1 MSQIILYTSEDGQSQ
16 IRLRTDGQTVWLT
29 QREMAELFHVSTD
42 NIGLHLKNI
51 YEDGELVR
59 QATTEESSVVQ
70 TEGKREIRRPVTLYN
85 LDAILAV
92 GYRVRS
98 PRGVQFRSWAGTVL
112 KAYLLKGF
120 AMDDERLKNPDGRP
134 DYFDE
139 MLARIRDIRASE
151 KRFYQKVRDLFALS
165 SDYDKSDTATQQFF
179 ATVQNMLLYAVTQQT
194 AAEIVLARANPADPH
209 FGLLSWKGTQVR
221 KQDIVVAKNYLAE
234 DEIDTLNRLV
244 TIFLETAELRAKR
257 QIVTS
262 MAFWQENMWQI
273 ITANGFVLLGGA
285 GSVSRVSMEQQVN
298 AQFLEFDQHRK
309 TLQAQAADAQDEADL
324 NELQALEKQIKH
336 RENKQL

>member
-1 MSQIILYTSEDGQSQ
+1 MTQVILYTSEDGRSQ
-16 IRLRTDGQTVWLT
+16 IQLRAERGTVWLS
-29 QREMAELFHVSTD
+29 QLEMAELFQTSKQNVAK
-42 NIGLHLKNI
+42 HLKAIFADQELSEEAVVNHWMTTAA
-51 YEDGELVR
+51 DGKKYRV
-59 QATTEESSVVQ
+59 SH
-70 TEGKREIRRPVTLYN
+70 YN

-98 PRGVQFRSWAGTVL
+98 PRAVQFRRWASTVL
-112 KAYLLKGF
+112 KEYLLKGF

-165 SDYDKSDTATQQFF
+165 SDYDKTDTATQQFF

-194 AAEIVLARANPADPH
+194 AAELILARANAADPH
-209 FGLLSWKGTQVR
+209 FGLLTWKGAQVR
-221 KQDIVVAKNYLAE
+221 KQDIVVAKNYLSE

-257 QIVTS
+257 QTVTP
-262 MAFWQENMWQI
+262 MAFWQENVGQI
-273 ITANGFVLLGGA
+273 ITANGFPLLSGA
-285 GSVSRVSMEQQVN
+285 GSVSHARMEQKVGTLFLDYDQRSK
-298 AQFLEFDQHRK
+298 AQE
-309 TLQAQAADAQDEADL
+309 AQAADAQDEA
-324 NELQALEKQIKH
+324 ELKALENKIKH
-336 RENKQL
+336 RTNKSS